1 MTTSRK
7 QSAAKRGSVS
17 GGFVAVIIFKILK
30 GLAFIVLGIAALK
43 LSHAAE
49 MPSAVQIAKFLS
61 VSRENEL
68 VRRVADV
75 IRSVTPGQAT
85 AAGIASLVIAV
96 VFLFEGGLLAARVSW
111 STYLTI
117 ALTALGVPL
126 ELYEIF
132 HRPDSIR
139 RYLLLA
145 VNLGI
150 LIFLWT
156 RRNEFREGLAAPERK
171 AAVG

>member
-1 MTTSRK
+1 MTRSQGRAEK
-7 QSAAKRGSVS
+7 KRGGIS
-17 GGFVAVIIFKILK
+17 GGFLAVIIFKILK
-30 GLAFIVLGIAALK
+30 GLAFIVLGVAALK
-43 LSHAAE
+43 ISRAAE

-68 VRRVADV
+68 VRRVADL
-75 IRSVTPGQAT
+75 IRSITPGQAT
-85 AAGIASLVIAV
+85 AAGVASLVIAV
-96 VFLFEGGLLAARVSW
+96 VFLFEGGLLAARVWW

-117 ALTALGVPL
+117 TLTALGIPL

-132 HRPDSIR
+132 HRPDSVR
-139 RYLLLA
+139 RYVLLA
-145 VNLGI
+145 VNVGI

-156 RRNEFREGLAAPERK
+156 RRNEFRREMAALEKK